1 MSAKNSTF
9 KYKSD
14 LLKAFLFSIL
24 LLFAFG
30 CTKKVSK
37 TNSPIPFIP
46 ANTSFVIKG
55 TNLKQIQS
63 HFSNSS
69 LLAKNKTNTLV
80 NYFKNIGG
88 FKLLTPKKHDFYLC
102 YSPIGKTDLGY
113 TLITPLKHSLLS
125 AEKIKKYTTGNFSYN
140 NTSYNEITINEKT
153 FYTTTLDS
161 TWIASDDKLLI
172 ENSIR
177 QYQNKPKKK
186 TTNPYTES
194 FKILEADK
202 NSFSIVINNKDNPD
216 IIKRLL
222 PNSDAST
229 FETKKWSGWTA
240 GDIKIDSNAIT
251 FDGIYKA
258 KDSIYD
264 YMNLFNNTQAQ
275 TNQLA
280 KITPANFK
288 SFTSYT
294 YDNYSLLANNIALY
308 NHQESD
314 LKNDTLDD
322 FLIETDEFGII
333 HLTKS
338 KVLAFSLINETIDV
352 PSYLPT
358 EQNSETFRDFNIS
371 KLEDSINFNEKLAP
385 LIQSIPEANYYIQ
398 LANFVV
404 FAKDKNALKDIIT
417 ASKNEDILPSKNW
430 FTNFSNQIA
439 NQSSLLH
446 LQNTKSLIDKVAIN
460 VAEPFAENW
469 KKTKNADYKL
479 AAIQCTADNGFTHIH
494 QVISKSESKRSDFIK
509 VAQTASTVLE
519 NNITNAPHF
528 VKNHLTKGMDVVVQ
542 DKNNELTLIDN
553 TGKILWQKEIGAPI
567 LGKIQQIDMYR
578 NGRLQLIFTTPN
590 QLHVLDRNG
599 NNVAPFPL
607 TFNTSITQ
615 PVAVFDYDKKRKYR
629 IAVVLNDK
637 IKMFDNKGQPINGFR
652 FKNKSKGGITHP
664 PKHIRVGTKDYIV
677 VNENNTG
684 VHFLN
689 RTGKRRI
696 KIKSGSTET
705 SNEWYWY
712 NNSFATLTA
721 DQKLTQITTSGNL
734 SKKEAPISIEN
745 TQIDATLKT
754 WISFAE
760 NTLSIKNKKIDL
772 EFGVYSKPKIFYIN
786 NKVYVSITD
795 TQTSKVYLFDSN
807 AKPIDGF
814 PIYGNSLIDIKNAD
828 KDNALEI
835 ITIGEKNSIL
845 FYEMN

>member
-1 MSAKNSTF
+1 MSAQNSTL
-9 KYKSD
+9 KYKST
-14 LLKAFLFSIL
+14 LLKSFFFTCIL
-24 LLFAFG
+24 IFVVG
-30 CTKKVSK
+30 CTQKAPK
-37 TNSPIPFIP
+37 TKSSIPFIP
-46 ANTSFVIKG
+46 ANTSFIIKG
-55 TNLKQIQS
+55 THLKKIQS
-63 HFSNSS
+63 HFSNNS

-88 FKLLTPKKHDFYLC
+88 FKLLTKKKHDFYLC

-113 TLITPLKHSLLS
+113 TLISPLKHSLLS
-125 AEKIKKYTTGNFSYN
+125 AEKIKKYTTGNFLYN
-140 NTSYNEITINEKT
+140 NTTYNEITINEET

-161 TWIASDDKLLI
+161 TWVASDNKLLV

-177 QYQNKPKKK
+177 QYQNKPKK
-186 TTNPYTES
+186 TTNPYAES
-194 FKILEADK
+194 LKVLEADD
-202 NSFSIVINNKDNPD
+202 NSFSVIINNKNNLD

-222 PNSDAST
+222 PNYETST
-229 FETKKWSGWTA
+229 FETKNWSGWTA
-240 GDIKIDSNAIT
+240 GDFKIDSNAIT

-294 YDNYSLLANNIALY
+294 YDNYLLLANNIALY

-322 FLIETDEFGII
+322 FLTETDEFGII
-333 HLTKS
+333 RLTNA
-338 KVLAFSLINETIDV
+338 KVLAFSLINETLDV
-352 PSYLPT
+352 PTYLPT
-358 EQNSETFRDFNIS
+358 EENNETFRDYNIY
-371 KLEDSINFNEKLAP
+371 KLEDSINFNSKLAP
-385 LIQSIPEANYYIQ
+385 LVQSVTEANYYIQ
-398 LANFVV
+398 LSSFVI

-417 ASKNEDILPSKNW
+417 ASKNENILPNKNW
-430 FTNFSNQIA
+430 YTNFSNQIA

-446 LQNTKSLIDKVAIN
+446 LQNTKSLIDKLALN

-479 AAIQCTADNGFTHIH
+479 FAIQCTADNGFTHIH
-494 QVISKSESKRSDFIK
+494 QVISKSESKHSDFIK
-509 VAQTASTVLE
+509 VAQTTSTVLE
-519 NNITNAPHF
+519 NPIINTPHF

-542 DKNNELTLIDN
+542 DKNNELSLIDN
-553 TGKILWQKEIGAPI
+553 AGKILWQKEIGAPI
-567 LGKIQQIDMYR
+567 LGKIKQIDMYR

-599 NNVAPFPL
+599 NNVPPFPL
-607 TFNTSITQ
+607 TFTSTITQ

-637 IKMFDNKGQPINGFR
+637 IKMFDNKGKSVNGFR
-652 FKNKSKGGITHP
+652 FKNKSKGTITHA
-664 PKHIRVGTKDYIV
+664 PKHIKVDTKDYIV
-677 VNENNTG
+677 VNESNTG

-689 RTGKRRI
+689 RTGKRRV
-696 KIKSGSTET
+696 KIKPGSTET
-705 SNEWYWY
+705 TNEWFWY
-712 NNSFATLTA
+712 NNSFASLTS
-721 DQKLTQITTSGNL
+721 DQKLTQITTSGKL
-734 SKKEAPISIEN
+734 SKKNAPISIEN

-754 WISFAE
+754 WVSFAE
-760 NTLSIKNKKIDL
+760 NTLSIKDKKVDL

-795 TQTSKVYLFDSN
+795 TQTSKIYLYDSN
-807 AKPIDGF
+807 AKPINGF
-814 PIYGNSLIDIKNAD
+814 PIYGNSLIDMQNSD